1 MSIAEKTRL
10 RPKKRKWKRKLRN
23 FIVGAIGPVLL
34 RIWIWTLRIRYVDV
48 GYQIRGMPWGRTHG
62 IYVFW
67 HQRMLVFAALYR
79 NSDVRVLISQ
89 HGDGDMIARVV
100 ERLGFR
106 PVRGSSTRGGIR
118 ATLEILRQDTKGV
131 TIAITPDGPRGPRH
145 AFQEGAI
152 YLASR
157 TGLPIYPVA
166 VACKRHAK
174 LPTWDG
180 FILPCPFT
188 ATVVRIGEPFEVP
201 RNADR
206 EAIVVAR
213 QEAEQRLRELT
224 ETTDRNLVELFRTGE
239 KTLPPVEPQS

>member
-1 MSIAEKTRL
+1 MNTAEKTRR
-10 RPKKRKWKRKLRN
+10 RPKKRKWKRELRN
-23 FIVGAIGPVLL
+23 FVVAAIGPALL
-34 RIWIWTLRIRYVDV
+34 RAWMWTLRIRYVDI
-48 GYQIRGMPWGRTHG
+48 GCQIRGMPWGRSHG
-62 IYVFW
+62 VYVFW

-118 ATLEILRQDTKGV
+118 ATLEMLRQNTEGV

-152 YLASR
+152 YIASR
-157 TGLPIYPVA
+157 TGMPIYLVA
-166 VACKRHAK
+166 VSCKRHVQ

-188 ATVVRIGEPFEVP
+188 ATVVRIAEPFEVP

-206 EAIVVAR
+206 AGIEVAR
-213 QEAEQRLRELT
+213 QEAERRLRELT
-224 ETTDRNLVELFRTGE
+224 ETTDRNVAELFRTGD
-239 KTLPPVEPQS
+239 KTLPPVEPEP